1 MNFSLFSLF
10 SGGHDVWLETTEA
23 YARQL
28 EMNEDYTQAA
38 TYYLACH
45 KIHKA
50 IKVLQDN
57 KLYRY
62 VISMIVAIEY
72 VFKGTGH
79 Y

>member
-1 MNFSLFSLF
+1 MIKLNFLVHFGEPL
-10 SGGHDVWLETTEA
+10 SGGYDVWLETTEA

-57 KLYRY
+57 KLFR
-62 VISMIVAIEY
+62 
-72 VFKGTGH
+72 
-79 Y
+79 